1 MKFVLVLTFVLAA
14 VACTDSRPVVTAA
27 EHAEAT
33 KAVAALQ
40 SIKAVTRVDCAAHE
54 AAITSATWLGLDA
67 QKKKQATI
75 MLAIAC
81 AEVGTPTTPRITV
94 IDHQSG
100 QKLATVGAF
109 GYTLEPR

>member
-1 MKFVLVLTFVLAA
+1 MKVGLALVFALATI
-14 VACTDSRPVVTAA
+14 ACSDSRPVVTAA
-27 EHAEAT
+27 EHDEAT

-40 SIKAVTRVDCAAHE
+40 SIKAVTRLDCAAHE
-54 AAITSATWLGLDA
+54 AAITPATWLGLDA

-81 AEVGTPTTPRITV
+81 AEVGIPTTPRISV

-100 QKLATVGAF
+100 QRLARVGAL